1 MVARVQLTEKDKLFI
16 EQVMANGWQRPNLEW
31 WTVARLALARSLQMS
46 TPPDPEAF
54 PVLSVQDN
62 GIQLQAPQLI
72 GETKP
77 GEDDYSDVYRA
88 LISVYEGKDLFS
100 DEAAF
105 HAALQ
110 RHVRRG
116 LTVMAAEWTPDTDFN
131 RYLLQDMFT
140 EGPESEEL
148 ANELGDQVT
157 RIMAEM
163 GVDGRLIHTAQGPRL
178 TRFTYQLSL
187 LDDLGRLKRGED
199 KLAFGLGLGN
209 RAATVS
215 SAAVERQV
223 WVDIPRQ
230 PGQWRTV
237 DWSDVKP
244 ALRSDEAEKML
255 LPICLGTDVLGSPLL
270 IDLAEAP
277 HLFLGGTTG
286 SGKSM
291 TLHAILLSLLAGRQV
306 PDLLLVDPKAV
317 EFARYKTLKNL
328 LASGVVTSVG
338 DALTALN
345 ELVKEMNR
353 RQEVFAELEVRDL
366 AEAQAAGSDLKR
378 IVAVI
383 DELGDL
389 FMQSDDIQIPMIR
402 LAQKARSAGIH
413 LVLAT
418 QRPEAATFPGMLRS
432 NVPSRVALTVQKGAE
447 SRIIL
452 DDGGA
457 ENLLGRGDMLV
468 KFSGQPIVRAHG
480 PRIQP
485 ADINGAVG
493 ANA

>member
-1 MVARVQLTEKDKLFI
+1 MVARVQLTEKDKNILQQI
-16 EQVMANGWQRPNLEW
+16 MEEGWQRPDLDY
-31 WTVARLALARSLQMS
+31 WTIARLALARSLQMS
-46 TPPDPEAF
+46 NAPDPEAY
-54 PVLSVQDN
+54 PVLPVQEN
-62 GIQLQAPQLI
+62 GIQMHPEQLI
-72 GETKP
+72 GETRQ

-88 LISVYEGKDLFS
+88 MISVYEGKDLFA

-116 LTVMAAEWTPDTDFN
+116 IATLAAEWTPGSDFN

-140 EGPESEEL
+140 EGPENDEL
-148 ANELGDQVT
+148 AGELGDQVAG
-157 RIMAEM
+157 IMAEM
-163 GVDGRLIHTAQGPRL
+163 GVDGRLIQTAQGPRL
-178 TRFTYQLSL
+178 TRFTFQLTG
-187 LDDLGRLKRGED
+187 LDDLSRLKRGED
-199 KLAFGLGLGN
+199 KLAFGLGLGD

-223 WVDIPRQ
+223 WVDIPR
-230 PGQWRTV
+230 PASQWRTI
-237 DWSDVKP
+237 DWGDLEPS
-244 ALRSDEAEKML
+244 LRSKAAEGMS
-255 LPICLGTDVLGSPLL
+255 LPVCLGTDVLGAPML
-270 IDLAEAP
+270 IDLAVAP

-291 TLHAILLSLLAGRQV
+291 TLHGILLSLLSGRDV

-317 EFARYKTLKNL
+317 EFAPYKSLKNL
-328 LASGVVTSVG
+328 ITGEIVTSVG
-338 DALTALN
+338 DTLAALN
-345 ELVKEMNR
+345 DLIKEMNR
-353 RQEVFAELEVRDL
+353 RQEEFTELGVRDL
-366 AEAQAAGSDLKR
+366 AEAREAGSDLKR

-389 FMQSDDIQIPMIR
+389 FMQSDEIEVPLIR
-402 LAQKARSAGIH
+402 LASKARSAGIH

-432 NVPSRVALTVQKGAE
+432 NVPSRVALTVQKGSE

-457 ENLLGRGDMLV
+457 EKLLGRGDMLV
-468 KFSGQPIVRAHG
+468 KFSGQAAVRAHG
-480 PRIQP
+480 PRIQSS
-485 ADINGAVG
+485 DISGAVG
-493 ANA
+493 DNA

>member
-1 MVARVQLTEKDKLFI
+1 MVARVQLTEKDRNFI
-16 EQVMANGWQRPNLEW
+16 QQVMADGWQLPGLEW
-31 WTVARLALARSLQMS
+31 WTVARIALARSLQIS
-46 TPPDPEAF
+46 TRPDPEAF
-54 PVLSVQDN
+54 PVLSSQEN
-62 GIQLQAPQLI
+62 GVVLHAPQLI
-72 GETKP
+72 GETKS
-77 GEDDYSDVYRA
+77 EDEDYSDVYRA
-88 LISVYEGKDLFS
+88 LISVYEGTDLFA
-100 DEAAF
+100 DETAF

-116 LTVMAAEWTPDTDFN
+116 LAAMAAEWTPGTDFN

-140 EGPESEEL
+140 EGGGSEEL

-157 RIMAEM
+157 GIMSEM
-163 GVDGRLIHTAQGPRL
+163 GVDGRLVQMAHGPRL
-178 TRFTYQLSL
+178 TRLTYQLAL

-199 KLAFGLGLGN
+199 KLAFGLGLGD
-209 RAATVS
+209 RAASIS

-223 WVDIPRQ
+223 WVDIPRS
-230 PGQWRTV
+230 PNQWRTV
-237 DWSDVKP
+237 HWSDVKP
-244 ALRSDEAEKML
+244 ALRSQAAQGMT
-255 LPICLGTDVLGSPLL
+255 LPICLGTDVLGAPFL

-291 TLHAILLSLLAGRQV
+291 TLHAILLSLLACPQV

-317 EFARYKTLKNL
+317 EFARYKSLDL
-328 LASGVVTSVG
+328 LTDGVVTSAG
-338 DALTALN
+338 DALVALN

-353 RQEVFAELEVRDL
+353 RQEVFTEFEVRDL

-378 IVAVI
+378 IVVVI

-389 FMQSDDIQIPMIR
+389 FMQSDEIQIPLIR

-432 NVPSRVALTVQKGAE
+432 NVPSRVALTVQKGSE

-452 DDGGA
+452 DDIGA

-468 KFSGQPIVRAHG
+468 KFSGQPVVRAHG

-485 ADINGAVG
+485 SDISGAVG
-493 ANA
+493 ANG